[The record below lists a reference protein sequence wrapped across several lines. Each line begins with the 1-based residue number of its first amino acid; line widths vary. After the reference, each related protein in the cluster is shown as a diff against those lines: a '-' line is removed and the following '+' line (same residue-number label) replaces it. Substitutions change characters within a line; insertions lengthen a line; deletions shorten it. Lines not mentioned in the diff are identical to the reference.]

1 MNFVEEFFVNAV
13 LPKAITSSFLTLIP
27 KKDHPESLSDYRPI
41 CLIGCL
47 YKILSKLLANRL
59 KRVLGKLISPCQS
72 AFLPSRQI
80 LDGVVVLNEIIDLAK
95 RRKDRCM
102 FFKVDFEKAYDTIN
116 WNFLERMMIKMGFA
130 EGWMKWI
137 RACIFNSSMSVLVNG
152 SATEDFKVCRGLR
165 QGDPLSP
172 FLFLIVAES
181 LTGLIKRAVEIGKF
195 QGYKVTDSLQFQIL
209 QFADDTILVGEDS
222 WNNLWTIKSV
232 LRGFELVSG
241 LKINFIKSKLYGI
254 NVDESFLMA
263 GASFLSC
270 SSDIIPFKFLGIPV
284 GANPRRRDTW
294 RPVVDA
300 MMKRLNTW
308 SGRQLSYGGRI
319 TLINSVLASL
329 PVYFFSFFK
338 APKCVINQ
346 LVRIQR
352 NFLWGGGLEDKKL
365 CWVKWDQVCRAKEQG
380 GLGVKNLEFFN
391 IALLTDR
398 LSSSREGL
406 VWKWEWRDVL
416 TQEEEIDLL
425 KLKELLVDINLNLNC
440 ADRWRWIPGDAGLFS
455 VKSCYNFLVQF
466 VTVENL
472 NPSMLEAVK
481 KLWKNDV
488 PSKVNVFGWRLLLEK
503 LPTRDALASKGII
516 TNPHETCCVFCFRH
530 VEDCSHIFYHCKFSQ
545 LVWSA
550 IFKWLGCSITIGEEG
565 LNHFF
570 KCGDLVKGHRVRHL
584 IWLTTNWCLWRL
596 RNNIIFRGEVA
607 DVSKLIDNIT
617 AISWIWFSGRA
628 GRKSTFS
635 FADWCT
641 NPIACLQS
649 I

>member
-1 MNFVEEFFVNAV
+1 
-13 LPKAITSSFLTLIP
+13 
-27 KKDHPESLSDYRPI
+27 
-41 CLIGCL
+41 
-47 YKILSKLLANRL
+47 
-59 KRVLGKLISPCQS
+59 
-72 AFLPSRQI
+72 
-80 LDGVVVLNEIIDLAK
+80 
-95 RRKDRCM
+95 
-102 FFKVDFEKAYDTIN
+102 
-116 WNFLERMMIKMGFA
+116 
-130 EGWMKWI
+130 
-137 RACIFNSSMSVLVNG
+137 
-152 SATEDFKVCRGLR
+152 
-165 QGDPLSP
+165 
-172 FLFLIVAES
+172 
-181 LTGLIKRAVEIGKF
+181 
-195 QGYKVTDSLQFQIL
+195 
-209 QFADDTILVGEDS
+209 
-222 WNNLWTIKSV
+222 
-232 LRGFELVSG
+232 
-241 LKINFIKSKLYGI
+241 
-254 NVDESFLMA
+254 
-263 GASFLSC
+263 
-270 SSDIIPFKFLGIPV
+270 
-284 GANPRRRDTW
+284 
-294 RPVVDA
+294 

-380 GLGVKNLEFFN
+380 GLGVKNLELFN
-391 IALLTDR
+391 IALLSKWKWRSINEKNAIWADLLHFRYGCLPAILLSSEANLSCSKASLWWRDVSSVGESIMHGWFRSNTSCIVGNGSDISFWNTQWHGNFPLGELFPNLFAKELRPNSLIADR

-628 GRKSTFS
+628 GRKFTFS